1 MLQESARPTMIQAN
15 LGTACTCIWPL
26 KFPYFLNSM
35 HIYRAMILKKTHVKL
50 VFTAV
55 TKLIS
60 DNFNILQIW

>member
-26 KFPYFLNSM
+26 KFPYFLNS
-35 HIYRAMILKKTHVKL
+35 IYISCNDLKKNHVKF

-60 DNFNILQIW
+60 DNFNILKI

>member
-35 HIYRAMILKKTHVKL
+35 HIYRAMILKKKPRKIC
-50 VFTAV
+50 F
-55 TKLIS
+55 
-60 DNFNILQIW
+60 